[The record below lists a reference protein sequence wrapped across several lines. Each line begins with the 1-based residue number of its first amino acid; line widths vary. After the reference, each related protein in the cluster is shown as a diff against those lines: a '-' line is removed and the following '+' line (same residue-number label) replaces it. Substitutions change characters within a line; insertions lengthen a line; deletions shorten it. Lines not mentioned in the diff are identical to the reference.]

1 IGSIFTNF
9 LKGFFGTKEVPIIMV
24 GLDAARKT
32 SILYKLKLGEIMT
45 TVPHLRLQ
53 HGERGVEYENIS
65 FILWDVGGQDKATTT
80 TSSTH
85 KA

>member
-1 IGSIFTNF
+1 
-9 LKGFFGTKEVPIIMV
+9 MV

-32 SILYKLKLGEIMT
+32 SILYKLKLGKIMT
-45 TVPHLRLQ
+45 TIPTFSV
-53 HGERGVEYENIS
+53 ENAEYENIS

>member
-1 IGSIFTNF
+1 MGNIFTNF
-9 LKGFFGTKEVPIIMV
+9 LKGFVGTKEVPIIMV

-45 TVPHLRLQ
+45 TIPTFSV
-53 HGERGVEYENIS
+53 ENVEYENIS